1 MRPVPPGSLL
11 CHSRPEAGSAN
22 KIESSVWA
30 EPHIGGEHGFVE
42 WARVV
47 VDQQTLLATA
57 AAPGSG
63 MEAWRGLRERERS
76 VPFAIRPL
84 LLSQIPFLLPI
95 CLAFLICTRLVYYKV

>member
-63 MEAWRGLRERERS
+63 IEAN
-76 VPFAIRPL
+76 
-84 LLSQIPFLLPI
+84 
-95 CLAFLICTRLVYYKV
+95 